1 MLPMLY
7 VFNIRILGK
16 NIPSDNVNDKCIYCK
31 LTCFGY
37 TWSKALGLHIMMR
50 LGTNSY
56 TYIQSKMKRSGSRR
70 RLGFILKDLLTEEI

>member
-1 MLPMLY
+1 M
-7 VFNIRILGK
+7 
-16 NIPSDNVNDKCIYCK
+16 PSDNVNDKCIYCK

-37 TWSKALGLHIMMR
+37 TWSKLWDCIMMR